1 MGKQYKSSAIT
12 RQAICIALKQLMD
25 QKPLE
30 KITISELMDTCGMRR
45 QHFYYYFTDIYDLL
59 RWMLEEEALQ
69 LHRTQDGELS
79 GQEGLLRLFRYLDS
93 HRTICLC
100 VLDSLGREH
109 LKQLFEA
116 DIRRI
121 VHCTISRVVQEN
133 DLPED
138 LPTEEITTHFLT
150 IALAS
155 VVESWLRGEVDQTP
169 EELLRRVNTMFQDYI
184 RGVTLRLTGAA
195 PVGVRC

>member
-1 MGKQYKSSAIT
+1 MNQ
-12 RQAICIALKQLMD
+12 CIHG
-25 QKPLE
+25 
-30 KITISELMDTCGMRR
+30 I
-45 QHFYYYFTDIYDLL
+45 DLL

-69 LHRTQDGELS
+69 LHRTHDGELS

-121 VHCTISRVVQEN
+121 VHSTISRVVREN

-169 EELLRRVNTMFQDYI
+169 EELLRRVNIMFQDYI

-195 PVGVRC
+195 PIGVCC